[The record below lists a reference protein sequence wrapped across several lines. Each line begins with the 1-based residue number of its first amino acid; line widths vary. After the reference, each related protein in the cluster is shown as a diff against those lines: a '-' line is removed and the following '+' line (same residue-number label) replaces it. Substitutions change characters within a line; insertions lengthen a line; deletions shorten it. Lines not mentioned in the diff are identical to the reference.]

1 MPPRSIWSGSISF
14 GLVNVPVKLTTAVS
28 QKDVR
33 FNQLHAKDNARINQ
47 KRVCSECGEEVSYD
61 EIVKGYEVR
70 KGEYVVIEPQELD
83 GIDAVATHTIDIT
96 EFVDLDQIDPIYFD
110 HPYYLVPDRRSEK
123 PYALLAQ
130 ALERTNKVAL
140 AHIVMR
146 TKEYLAAIRSS
157 KGALVLSTLLYG
169 DEVVPIETLEVPG
182 IETELSERELKM
194 AESLIESLT
203 EKFDP
208 DKYEDTYREKVLD
221 LIHAKDEGQEVVVAD
236 KTEAPAKVEDIMAAL
251 EASVQAAR
259 EKRASEKDGKTEK
272 PAAKAKAKK

>member
-1 MPPRSIWSGSISF
+1 
-14 GLVNVPVKLTTAVS
+14 
-28 QKDVR
+28 VR
-33 FNQLHAKDNARINQ
+33 FNQLHGKDHARINQ
-47 KRVCSECGEEVSYD
+47 KRVCSECGEEVGYD

-83 GIDAVATHTIDIT
+83 DIDAVATHTIDIT

-110 HPYYLVPDRRSEK
+110 HPYYLVPDRRAEK

-157 KGALVLSTLLYG
+157 QGALVLSTLLYG
-169 DEVVPIETLEVPG
+169 DEVVPIETLETPG
-182 IETELSERELKM
+182 LETELTERELKM

-208 DKYEDTYREKVLD
+208 DKYEDTYRQKVLD
-221 LIHAKDEGQEVVVAD
+221 LVNAKDEGQEIVVAD

-259 EKRASEKDGKTEK
+259 EKRATEKDGKAKADK
-272 PAAKAKAKK
+272 PAAKDKAKK